1 MDLSESWILDEV
13 NWLAQIGILPH
24 PGSTREDQEMPES
37 NPNHFG
43 PGQLGSPLIC
53 LSRSSPVQ
61 CTEDFGYAYQGHHLY
76 INENEGPSVTSE
88 TTGCVEEASAQEHLY
103 NVQDFL
109 TISEVEMRAS
119 EDGTAGRVLQRLIQ
133 ERLRYGTRNENMNL
147 LAIQHQASG
156 STGQPSSAASTLSST
171 ENLSQ
176 EDPQMVNHS
185 ARQEPQGQEHQVDNT
200 VMEKQ
205 LPAAQPQ
212 LNNEELPSYEEAKA
226 QSQLFRGQPPVTVG
240 AGYYVTGVVANHK
253 LRTEG
258 RPTVARASSGQA
270 HKDEA
275 LKELKQGHVRSL
287 SERIMQLSLE
297 KNGAKQH
304 PQTSGITKGFKSET
318 PSPVPI
324 SGKGQD
330 LRGPPPDYPF
340 KAKQVMSPVNKTP
353 EHGLFYNDQ
362 HTGGMQDALMNY
374 SGPQPVRTEVAVLR
388 YQPPPEY
395 GVTSRQ
401 CQPPFQSMPAH
412 HHSPMS
418 SQGSSGSGP
427 PHSASLPAPQSAK
440 PAQAVP
446 ATPPSQQLP
455 PDAFAIVERAQQMV
469 EILSKE
475 NRVLRHEL
483 EAFYEKT
490 DKLQKFEMEIQ
501 RISEAYES
509 LVKSTTKREALD
521 KAMRNKLEGEIRRL
535 HDFNRDLRERLET
548 ANRQLA
554 RREYEGREEGAQE
567 QYASQNKE
575 HLKEREKL
583 EAEVTTLRAA
593 SEDQRRHMESLD
605 QALGI
610 AQSKVARLEEELQ
623 KKQVYVEKVEKLQQ
637 ALTQLQAAG
646 EKREQ
651 LERRLRTRLERELE
665 ALRMQQRHPNSPS
678 AIVPEYNAPALM
690 ELLREKEET
699 ILSLEADMIKWEQ
712 KYLEETAMRH
722 FAMDAAAT
730 AAAQRDTTII
740 NHSRHSS
747 YNDNASAI
755 RLWQEEEQ
763 IAQASRRCLDMEL
776 TIKNLHAKIIEQ
788 DAMIKVLQQRSRREA
803 GKTDSPNLRPAR
815 SVPSIAAATTLP
827 GIHSRQTSLTNS
839 QMAAEK
845 KDDKLWKGSIGLLL
859 GKDSNEQSSLT
870 ALSLPSSFLPPATS
884 SVTMSPCHVKT
895 GSKDSS
901 TQTDKK
907 GDLFWPNSA
916 SFPGRGRLT
925 TTPSSSPILRHT
937 TNKGSGEKLE
947 NCGSLGRLQDSK
959 GRVSNLGHKSDF
971 SDGDMMEV
979 LI

>member
-1 MDLSESWILDEV
+1 
-13 NWLAQIGILPH
+13 
-24 PGSTREDQEMPES
+24 
-37 NPNHFG
+37 
-43 PGQLGSPLIC
+43 
-53 LSRSSPVQ
+53 
-61 CTEDFGYAYQGHHLY
+61 
-76 INENEGPSVTSE
+76 
-88 TTGCVEEASAQEHLY
+88 
-103 NVQDFL
+103 
-109 TISEVEMRAS
+109 MRAS

-133 ERLRYGTRNENMNL
+133 EHLRYGNPNENMNL
-147 LAIQHQASG
+147 RAIQHQASG
-156 STGQPSSAASTLSST
+156 SSGSPNNTATTLSST
-171 ENLSQ
+171 ENLAQ

-185 ARQEPQGQEHQVDNT
+185 ARQEPQGQEHQVDNS

-205 LPAAQPQ
+205 LRAAQAQ
-212 LNNEELPSYEEAKA
+212 HNSEELPSYEEAKS
-226 QSQLFRGQPPVTVG
+226 QSVLLRGQQPV

-253 LRTEG
+253 LKTEG

-275 LKELKQGHVRSL
+275 LKELKQGHVRYL

-304 PQTSGITKGFKSET
+304 PPTSGSTKILKTES
-318 PSPVPI
+318 PSSAPT

-340 KAKQVMSPVNKTP
+340 KAKQVMSPVNNIT

-362 HTGGMQDALMNY
+362 HIGGIQDTLMGY
-374 SGPQPVRTEVAVLR
+374 PAPTPVRTEVSVLR

-395 GVTSRQ
+395 GATSRQ
-401 CQPPFQSMPAH
+401 CQLPFQSMPLH

-418 SQGSSGSGP
+418 SQESSGSGP
-427 PHSASLPAPQSAK
+427 LHSAPLPPTPNAMSVQSI
-440 PAQAVP
+440 PF
-446 ATPPSQQLP
+446 TPPSQHLP
-455 PDAFAIVERAQQMV
+455 PDAFEIVERAQQMV

-483 EAFYEKT
+483 EGFYDKT

-501 RISEAYES
+501 RISEDYES
-509 LVKSTTKREALD
+509 LVKNTTKREALD
-521 KAMRNKLEGEIRRL
+521 KAMKNKLEGEIRRL
-535 HDFNRDLRERLET
+535 HDFNRDLRDCLET

-554 RREYEGREEGAQE
+554 RREYEGREEAAEE

-583 EAEVTTLRAA
+583 EAELATLRAT
-593 SEDQRRHMESLD
+593 SEDQRRHMENLD
-605 QALGI
+605 HALGT
-610 AQSKVARLEEELQ
+610 AQSKVAKLEEELQ

-665 ALRMQQRHPNSPS
+665 SLRMQQRHPNSQVLS
-678 AIVPEYNAPALM
+678 VPEYNAPALM
-690 ELLREKEET
+690 DLLREKEET
-699 ILSLEADMIKWEQ
+699 ILSLEADMSKWEQ

-740 NHSRHSS
+740 NHSRHGS
-747 YNDNASAI
+747 YNDNSTAI
-755 RLWQEEEQ
+755 RMWQEEEQ
-763 IAQASRRCLDMEL
+763 IAKANGRCLDMEH

-788 DAMIKVLQQRSRREA
+788 DAMIKVLQQRSRKEA
-803 GKTDSPNLRPAR
+803 GKPDASNLRPAR
-815 SVPSIAAATTLP
+815 SVPSIAAATTIT
-827 GIHSRQTSLTNS
+827 GIHSRQMSLTNN
-839 QMAAEK
+839 QLATDK
-845 KDDKLWKGSIGLLL
+845 KDDKYWKGSLGLLL
-859 GKDSNEQSSLT
+859 GKDSNEHASPT
-870 ALSLPSSFLPPATS
+870 TLSLPSSFMPPTALS
-884 SVTMSPCHVKT
+884 MPISPCHVKT

-907 GDLFWPNSA
+907 AELFWPTSA
-916 SFPGRGRLT
+916 SYPGRGRLSN
-925 TTPSSSPILRHT
+925 TPYSSPILRHT
-937 TNKGSGEKLE
+937 GNKGSEDKLE
-947 NCGSLGRLQDSK
+947 NNGGSLGKLHDAKS
-959 GRVSNLGHKSDF
+959 RVSNFMHKSDF
-971 SDGDMMEV
+971 HEGEVMEV